1 MSHPSYPSLTDGII
15 SVISRIDMVLY
26 TCYSPGEALFPPPSY
41 LSHEDNPSGL
51 LQDVP
56 TEPFV
61 HYESHTH
68 IPELGLFRYEFAPCW
83 EYKQINEVGPVS
95 VFFFMTFDTK
105 VIDEDVLRGTREERK
120 QDRGRRGWS

>member
-1 MSHPSYPSLTDGII
+1 
-15 SVISRIDMVLY
+15 MVLY

-95 VFFFMTFDTK
+95 VFF
-105 VIDEDVLRGTREERK
+105 L
-120 QDRGRRGWS
+120 